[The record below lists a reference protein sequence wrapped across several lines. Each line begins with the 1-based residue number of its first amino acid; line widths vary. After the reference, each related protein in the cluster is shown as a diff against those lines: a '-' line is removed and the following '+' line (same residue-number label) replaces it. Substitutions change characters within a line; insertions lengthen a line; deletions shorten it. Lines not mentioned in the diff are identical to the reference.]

1 MSRYEEVEDWWG
13 PGCQALLCQVLPL
26 LPRKYEKPDTQA
38 KPITIHLR
46 AAQEKQN
53 GFPFQ
58 IKLLFGPLDIQLVW
72 YILKQLI
79 ISVSVKRV
87 DIDRAAS
94 PGLGTY
100 PPLTSTPVNNLTPYI
115 DQSSD

>member
-1 MSRYEEVEDWWG
+1 MSRYEEVLDWWG

-26 LPRKYEKPDTQA
+26 LPRKYEKPDTHT
-38 KPITIHLR
+38 KPSTSHLR

-79 ISVSVKRV
+79 ISVSVKMV

-100 PPLTSTPVNNLTPYI
+100 PLLTSTPVNN
-115 DQSSD
+115 

>member
-53 GFPFQ
+53 WLPVSN
-58 IKLLFGPLDIQLVW
+58 KVTLWSARYSACVVYTKATNHL
-72 YILKQLI
+72 
-79 ISVSVKRV
+79 SVGEK
-87 DIDRAAS
+87 
-94 PGLGTY
+94 GGY
-100 PPLTSTPVNNLTPYI
+100 
-115 DQSSD
+115 